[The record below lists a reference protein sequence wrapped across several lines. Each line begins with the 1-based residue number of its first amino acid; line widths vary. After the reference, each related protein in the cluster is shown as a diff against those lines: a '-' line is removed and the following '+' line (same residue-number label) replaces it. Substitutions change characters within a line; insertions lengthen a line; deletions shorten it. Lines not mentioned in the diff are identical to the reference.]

1 MRSSAL
7 SMASV
12 QNPRSPPRSTTMSSR
27 RSKEGD
33 HRDASL
39 PAATAVPR
47 VHVETRAQW
56 RQWLTDHHQHAR
68 SVWVVSWRKHTGRP
82 AVSYDDAVTEA
93 LAFGWVDSKPAAL
106 DNDRT
111 MLYYSPRKAGSG
123 WSRPNKLRIQTLER
137 DGLMTPAGRRVI
149 DAAKADG
156 SWTMLDDAEDLVV
169 PDDLASA
176 LDTGAGGKAPLGRL
190 PAIGSPRHPRMDR
203 AGPPTADPRHQSR

>member
-1 MRSSAL
+1 M
-7 SMASV
+7 
-12 QNPRSPPRSTTMSSR
+12 
-27 RSKEGD
+27 
-33 HRDASL
+33 
-39 PAATAVPR
+39 TAVTPTPR

-56 RQWLTDHHQHAR
+56 RRWLTDHHQHAR

-106 DNDRT
+106 DHDRT

-156 SWTMLDDAEDLVV
+156 SWTMLDDVEDLVV

-176 LDTGAGGKAPLGRL
+176 LDTVPEARRHWDAFPRSVRRGILEWIVQARRPQTRATRVAETARQAGVDIGANQWT
-190 PAIGSPRHPRMDR
+190 PREK
-203 AGPPTADPRHQSR
+203 